1 MCVSDAYKEVA
12 ASNSWREVRKVQ
24 EDHWLFSL
32 LSRLLRQDAVL
43 TFKSVDAY
51 EVLSHDEMKATEQF
65 FSEVPFHTL
74 HKVVPDFADSVD
86 ET

>member
-1 MCVSDAYKEVA
+1 MT
-12 ASNSWREVRKVQ
+12 
-24 EDHWLFSL
+24 LFSL
-32 LSRLLRQDAVL
+32 EETVETGRGSNFL
-43 TFKSVDAY
+43 TVDAY